1 MIMRRRL
8 VADIMNAG
16 PALVLCFQLGACA
29 LLEETPAPAATPS
42 SAPVVA
48 APVEKPAAPPA
59 KVERRP
65 PPPTRQ
71 PKAPPASP
79 DELVGLDEG
88 GVRKLLGAPAE
99 TRTDGAARILSYR
112 SVGCTLDVIFFMDLK
127 AGDLRVLSY
136 QWDNTPGNRT
146 QAIKGCYSELR
157 VPQ

>member
-1 MIMRRRL
+1 MIMRRRT
-8 VADIMNAG
+8 VALFVKAG
-16 PALVLCFQLGACA
+16 PALALCLRLGACTP
-29 LLEETPAPAATPS
+29 LEDQPAPATP
-42 SAPVVA
+42 PPPIVT
-48 APVEKPAAPPA
+48 APVEKPPLPPA

-65 PPPTRQ
+65 SSVPTRQ
-71 PKAPPASP
+71 PKTPPASP

-136 QWDNTPGNRT
+136 QWDSSGNRN
-146 QAIKGCYSELR
+146 QSIKGCYPELR
-157 VPQ
+157 VAQ